1 MVGALEQGNMVEGEQ
16 GQGRDTLRE
25 NQIAGNGIQG
35 EGEGGTHGVLATKSI
50 LNSVQFKRK
59 ACEFS

>member
-50 LNSVQFKRK
+50 PCSLNARHASFH
-59 ACEFS
+59 S